1 MGIFSFFKGKT
12 NDALATVFTI
22 VEKSMYN
29 IDIPISKEGRF
40 EVAMFDIWLG
50 TMLIEEQN
58 IVIDYKLMQDRIE
71 VYLKQIAS
79 KLGLPA
85 EKKHE
90 RIYLFR
96 KEGWEQDI
104 MGLIHSDYP
113 RTKQFLP
120 AYMYLCIVAKPLLVF
135 DEETTEKKINEIPAS
150 ELVEFLKPFCDHYS
164 CLVKTI
170 IKSIK

>member
-1 MGIFSFFKGKT
+1 
-12 NDALATVFTI
+12 
-22 VEKSMYN
+22 
-29 IDIPISKEGRF
+29 
-40 EVAMFDIWLG
+40 
-50 TMLIEEQN
+50 
-58 IVIDYKLMQDRIE
+58 MQDRIE

-170 IKSIK
+170 MKSIK

>member
-1 MGIFSFFKGKT
+1 MGVFSFFKGKT
-12 NDALATVFTI
+12 NDALATVFTV

-58 IVIDYKLMQDRIE
+58 IDIDYRLMQDRIE

-104 MGLIHSDYP
+104 MGLIP
-113 RTKQFLP
+113 R
-120 AYMYLCIVAKPLLVF
+120 
-135 DEETTEKKINEIPAS
+135 KKSFP
-150 ELVEFLKPFCDHYS
+150 
-164 CLVKTI
+164 
-170 IKSIK
+170 